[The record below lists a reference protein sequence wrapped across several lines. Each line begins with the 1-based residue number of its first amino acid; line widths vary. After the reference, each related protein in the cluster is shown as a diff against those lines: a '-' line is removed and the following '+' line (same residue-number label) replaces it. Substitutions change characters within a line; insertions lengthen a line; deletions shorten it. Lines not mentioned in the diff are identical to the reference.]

1 MDTNS
6 NHVYQLIF
14 GSPLISEKEVLPVRI
29 YGGLKQC

>member
-14 GSPLISEKEVLPVRI
+14 GSPLISEEKVLPMKFMEV
-29 YGGLKQC
+29 